1 MWVGGEG
8 TETHTRNM
16 KQKILEHGRRDVVV
30 GGGDLLITCII
41 QSSKA
46 EVNL

>member
-30 GGGDLLITCII
+30 GGGDLLIII